1 VARRAAEQGKVAYV
15 PRGNTN
21 TDCLEDR
28 RTVYYIFKNTYNDNI
43 MKILIIIIYNLNFYI
58 FTY

>member
-21 TDCLEDR
+21 TNCEVR
-28 RTVYYIFKNTYNDNI
+28 RAVYYIFENE
-43 MKILIIIIYNLNFYI
+43 
-58 FTY
+58 

>member
-21 TDCLEDR
+21 TDCFEDR
-28 RTVYYIFKNTYNDNI
+28 RTVYYI
-43 MKILIIIIYNLNFYI
+43 IIIIIIIIITTTTVTYI
-58 FTY
+58 F